1 MMLFVLR
8 VKVQS
13 EEGRTPRKE
22 INDMRSLLVCVLW
35 TWALKVLIGV
45 FSSHQSFNQPFTFDQ

>member
-1 MMLFVLR
+1 MVLFVFR

-13 EEGRTPRKE
+13 EEGKE
-22 INDMRSLLVCVLW
+22 INDTRSLLGCVLW

-45 FSSHQSFNQPFTFDQ
+45 FSSH